1 MTCTRSDEP
10 ARGSHE
16 MGGPGPNDD
25 DDEDKDEYEDEEEGG
40 DSEGDA

>member
-16 MGGPGPNDD
+16 VGGPGPDDDGDD
-25 DDEDKDEYEDEEEGG
+25 DDEEEEEEGEG
-40 DSEGDA
+40 SEGND